1 MKKIPTLF
9 KRVFDEN
16 HNKSITKEVTPG
28 CEVVLEGA
36 LGGSIATVKYDG
48 ACCAIIDGEIY
59 RRYDAK
65 QKYGKKPPE
74 GAIPCQTEPDPITG
88 HWPHWVK
95 CIPDNPADKYFIEA
109 FERSLHLF
117 QWGAFHGNHL
127 DGKPDIKL
135 PDGTYEA
142 IGPSF
147 QGNPYNMSWNRLERH
162 GKHKIGWSEFTDE
175 NGTVGFECIHDYL
188 ANHKIEGIVFWNK
201 GQPLCKIK
209 RSDFGFEW
217 PIRNV
222 CQFHF
227 QGIERQG
234 K

>member
-16 HNKSITKEVTPG
+16 HKKAITKDVTPG
-28 CEVVLEGA
+28 CEVVFDGQT
-36 LGGSIATVKYDG
+36 IPTVKWDG

-74 GAIPCQTEPDPITG
+74 GAIPCQPEPDPITG

-95 CIPDNPADKYFIEA
+95 CVEGNPQDKYFLEA
-109 FERSLHLF
+109 FRNS
-117 QWGAFHGNHL
+117 W
-127 DGKPDIKL
+127 DDIAKGEHNGENII
-135 PDGTYEA
+135 PNGTFEA
-142 IGPSF
+142 LGPAWQS
-147 QGNPYNMSWNRLERH
+147 NPYELEKNIIRRH
-162 GKHKIGWSEFTDE
+162 GIDNIYGELEDISDSTPEELFDMCK
-175 NGTVGFECIHDYL
+175 NYL
-188 ANHKIEGIVFWNK
+188 KVHQIEGIVFWCN

-217 PIRNV
+217 PIK
-222 CQFHF
+222 
-227 QGIERQG
+227 GE
-234 K
+234 